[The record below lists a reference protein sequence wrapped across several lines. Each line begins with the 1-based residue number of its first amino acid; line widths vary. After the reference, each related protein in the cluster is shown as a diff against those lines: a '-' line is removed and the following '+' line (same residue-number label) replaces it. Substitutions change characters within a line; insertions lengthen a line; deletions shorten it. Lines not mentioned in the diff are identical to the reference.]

1 MGGLDDGVD
10 CECYLAA
17 AGSVMSD
24 SDYPKR
30 STGLRMRR
38 SMNDWHPEI
47 DELRRRQMLAQEMGG
62 ADRVE
67 RQRARGKLTVRERI
81 EALLDPGSFREWGSL
96 AGEARYDDAGQLV
109 AFRASSCLGGRGA
122 IDARPVVVSAD
133 DFTVR
138 GGSSESYH
146 HEKNAQLEKMAGEYG
161 LPLVRLLDGTGGG
174 GSVAEIEKIGATYVP
189 FVPGLEQVVANLGRM
204 PVVSLGLG
212 PIAGLGAAR
221 LVASHYSLMVR
232 GISQMFTAGPPVVA
246 AAGEKVTAEQLGGA
260 ELHAGIGS
268 VDDVVET
275 ESDAIV
281 RARRFLS
288 YLPARAGDAAPRTA
302 CTDPST
308 REDPWLDTAI
318 PRDRR
323 WPYDVR
329 PILEATLD
337 HGSWF
342 ELGRAWGRS
351 LVTGLA
357 RLDGHPVAVVASD
370 PGQMGG
376 TWTAAA
382 ARKLARHVELA
393 ETFGLPV
400 VHFVDVGGFTIGSQ
414 AEKAGTIRDGT
425 RAIATIYQASV
436 PWCVVILRRAF
447 GVAGAGMMDHTRF
460 RYRIAWPS
468 GDWGSLPAEGGIEA
482 AYKAQIEAAP
492 DPEAAR
498 REIRERLDRLRS
510 PFRSAERFLIEE
522 IVRPAETRR
531 WLCEFAN
538 LVGGRPRAPRTF
550 HYRP

>member
-1 MGGLDDGVD
+1 
-10 CECYLAA
+10 
-17 AGSVMSD
+17 
-24 SDYPKR
+24 
-30 STGLRMRR
+30 
-38 SMNDWHPEI
+38 MNDWQSEI
-47 DELRRRQMLAQEMGG
+47 EELRRRQALALEMGG
-62 ADRVE
+62 ADRVA
-67 RQRARGKLTVRERI
+67 RQRGRGKLTVRERI
-81 EALLDPGSFREWGSL
+81 AALLDHGTFREWGSL
-96 AGEARYDDAGQLV
+96 AGEARYDEAGNLT
-109 AFRASSCLGGRGA
+109 AFRASSCLGGRGD
-122 IDARPVVVSAD
+122 IDGRPVVVSAD

-146 HEKNAQLEKMAGEYG
+146 HEKNAQLETMAGEYG

-189 FVPGLEQVVANLGRM
+189 YVPGFDQVVANLGRV

-212 PIAGLGAAR
+212 PVAGLGAAR
-221 LVASHYSLMVR
+221 LVASHYSVMVR
-232 GISQMFTAGPPVVA
+232 GLSQMFTAGPPVVA
-246 AAGEKVTAEQLGGA
+246 AAGENITAEQLGGA
-260 ELHAGIGS
+260 ELHAGTGS
-268 VDDVVET
+268 VDDVVDSEA
-275 ESDAIV
+275 EAFA
-281 RARRFLS
+281 RAARFLS
-288 YLPARAGDAAPRTA
+288 FLPARAGDAAPRVEGS
-302 CTDPST
+302 DPPA
-308 REDPWLDTAI
+308 REEGWLDGAI

-329 PILEATLD
+329 PILEAVLD
-337 HGSWF
+337 RGSWF

-351 LVTGLA
+351 IVTGLA
-357 RLDGHPVAVVASD
+357 RLDGHAVAVVASD

-382 ARKLARHVELA
+382 SRKLARHVELA
-393 ETFGLPV
+393 DTFGLPV

-436 PWCVVILRRAF
+436 PWCAVILRRAF
-447 GVAGAGMMDHTRF
+447 GVAGAGMFDHTRF

-482 AYKAQIEAAP
+482 AFKAQIEAAD
-492 DPEAAR
+492 DPEALK
-498 REIRERLDRLRS
+498 REIRQRLERLRS
-510 PFRSAERFLIEE
+510 PFRSAERFLVEE

-538 LVGGRPRAPRTF
+538 LVGTRARPPRSF